1 MLKIWKRLLKTA
13 KTAANGTHAGIAM
26 DTDATTESDPDQM
39 SRSYQALLL
48 GNKLHR
54 QDVLTTPEKL
64 VGQAV
69 EQLLRNSE
77 QRAAAVPR
85 LPALLPLLL
94 KQLRDPL
101 ASSRD
106 YATLIM
112 QDPLISPTVLRLA
125 NSVYF
130 NPYRKSLDSFE
141 RVVADLGVV
150 KLRMVL
156 SAAVMQPVLLGSAD
170 SLPQRVWKHSLGCA
184 TACQNLAQREGVDPY
199 LAYLTGLI
207 HDIGVVTLYNQ
218 MQQMH
223 REYLDSAQASQ
234 SLLQDLLDKWAKSL
248 SVSIAQDWKVPEEVV
263 QALVAQDDP
272 TRDTA
277 LGKILRRANAL
288 CEAHE
293 VYRAELIERQTL
305 ENIATRLRIPA
316 PLLQALDEGA

>member
-1 MLKIWKRLLKTA
+1 MLNLWKRLRKTS
-13 KTAANGTHAGIAM
+13 KTVAGNAAAATLDAAPVA
-26 DTDATTESDPDQM
+26 TDAVSEAYLT
-39 SRSYQALLL
+39 LLL
-48 GNKLHR
+48 GDSKLHR
-54 QDVLTTPEKL
+54 EETLSTPEKI

-85 LPALLPLLL
+85 LPTLLPLLL

-112 QDPLISPTVLRLA
+112 QDPLISPTVLRVA

-130 NPYRKSLDSFE
+130 NPYRKSLDNFE

-156 SAAVMQPVLLGSAD
+156 SAAVMQPVLLGPAET
-170 SLPQRVWKHSLGCA
+170 LPQRVWQHSLDCA
-184 TACQNLAQREGVDPY
+184 AACQNLAQREGVDPY

-218 MQQMH
+218 VLQMQ
-223 REYLDSAQASQ
+223 REYLGAAQPGRT
-234 SLLQDLLDKWAKSL
+234 LLQGLIGNWGKTLA
-248 SVSIAQDWKVPEEVV
+248 VSIAEDWQLPDEVR
-263 QALVAQDDP
+263 QALGAQVDAENDS
-272 TRDTA
+272 A
-277 LGKILRRANAL
+277 LGRVLRRANGI
-288 CEAHE
+288 CEARE
-293 VYRAELIERQTL
+293 VYRAELIDR
-305 ENIATRLRIPA
+305 ATYDGVAARLRIP
-316 PLLQALDEGA
+316 PTLLQALDGE